1 MKILD
6 LNPQIKGIYITL
18 NEINPVFLARWEN
31 RIIMRLTKKD
41 ATTEDQD
48 ITRRVRLPIDIDT
61 KRPSD
66 VSFSDEEHSAALK
79 NGR

>member
-41 ATTEDQD
+41 ATTADQD

-66 VSFSDEEHSAALK
+66 VSFLDEEHSAALK